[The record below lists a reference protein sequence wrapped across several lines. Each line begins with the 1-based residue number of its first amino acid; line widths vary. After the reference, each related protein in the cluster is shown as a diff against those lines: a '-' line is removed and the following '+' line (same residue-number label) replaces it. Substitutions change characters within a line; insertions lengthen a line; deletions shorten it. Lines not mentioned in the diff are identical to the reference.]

1 MSVKLIAYTAA
12 AVALIAGGYYAYRKV
27 TGVTSDALDAA
38 GEALNAINPLNNE
51 NVINTGAIDLYQKVT
66 GSKGTIGTDLYDW
79 LNPDKSTWGTNIYG
93 QPGYDPYKAET
104 DKKGNVVAP
113 AVGDWRG
120 SKL

>member
-38 GEALNAINPLNNE
+38 GEALNAINPLNND

>member
-1 MSVKLIAYTAA
+1 MNIRLVGY
-12 AVALIAGGYYAYRKV
+12 AVAGIAVIGVAYYAYQRV
-27 TGVTSDALDAA
+27 TGIAGDVIDTA
-38 GEALNAINPLNNE
+38 GEALNAINPLNDD

-79 LNPDKSTWGTNIYG
+79 LHPDMSGLGTNIAG
-93 QPGYDPYKAET
+93 QPGYDPFKAET